1 MIATKE
7 IRAGEEILA
16 PYGGQ
21 FARKIKKQLV
31 EKKEAKKREREVIQE
46 MLNDKFYRAKGA
58 APRWH
63 CNVCKKFVAK
73 HKIKTHCI
81 FCTKKQYNDHKQ
93 EINE

>member
-1 MIATKE
+1 LQVIATKE

-31 EKKEAKKREREVIQE
+31 EKKEAKKREREDIQK

-63 CNVCKKFVAK
+63 CSQCRKFVAK
-73 HKIKTHCI
+73 DKMKFHAAVC
-81 FCTKKQYNDHKQ
+81 Q
-93 EINE
+93 